1 MCVLVVIEE
10 GFVDVAKSE
19 SEEVLLITTAHGV
32 RAMPSLDSH
41 TVQQAKGHMRRNGNI
56 CKLHLPTLGKSEE
69 DPGNALENG
78 ALHHEPST

>member
-1 MCVLVVIEE
+1 
-10 GFVDVAKSE
+10 
-19 SEEVLLITTAHGV
+19 
-32 RAMPSLDSH
+32 
-41 TVQQAKGHMRRNGNI
+41 MRRNGNI